1 MRLRTRLYAGLGAIA
16 VAFAITGYLVATT
29 QQRYLTEQVDRELQ
43 SSMPV
48 ALGVLGNRPLPVP
61 PEDTVAL
68 KTRWSS
74 PQSPRRWPNSTAAA
88 TTPSHSPSMATLATS
103 GSECSCWNA
112 PGPA

>member
-68 KTRWSS
+68 SKLWVGHLTPDGTLSTVVQGQDAARSPARPPPTTR
-74 PQSPRRWPNSTAAA
+74 
-88 TTPSHSPSMATLATS
+88 TS
-103 GSECSCWNA
+103 V
-112 PGPA
+112 